1 MKFIRRLI
9 VIILILF
16 VGIGGYVAASWA
28 ITKQPPALITKLVP
42 TQTKNI
48 VVMGMDGEGLRSDVL
63 MVAFLNGESGK
74 INLLSVPRDTRVPI
88 DGKYHKINSAYA
100 LGKEEQ
106 TIDTLE
112 NLLDIKIDN
121 YVKFSFE
128 TFRNVIDALGGVD
141 FDVPQ
146 DMFYEDPYQDLYI
159 DLKKGM
165 QHLDGAKA
173 EQFVRYRSGYVTGDI
188 GRGNAQKL
196 FISAFIK
203 SLTTSLANADAS
215 MITTLAGNVI
225 NYVKTDM
232 SVADIVYFGKSFL
245 GIGKG
250 DGVKLENISLMTMP
264 GNATMYDGASVFVMN
279 KAYVAQLINE
289 YYNIYDYNITSAFDK
304 NEFFVTREQSVVRDI
319 YSADKESVTLTVYTA
334 GSLDENGL
342 E

>member
-1 MKFIRRLI
+1 MKFIRKLI

-16 VGIGGYVAASWA
+16 VGIGGYVAGTWI
-28 ITKQPPALITKLVP
+28 ITKQPPALVAKLVP

-48 VVMGMDGEGLRSDVL
+48 VIMGMDGEGLRSDVL
-63 MVAFLNGESGK
+63 MVAFLNGETGK
-74 INLLSVPRDTRVPI
+74 INILSVPRDTRVLI

-141 FDVPQ
+141 FEVPQ

-173 EQFVRYRSGYVTGDI
+173 EQLVRFRRYPMGDEARI
-188 GRGNAQKL
+188 AVQQDFMHALVKQKL
-196 FISAFIK
+196 NLKTVLRLPKVMGELKKNIDTDIPENSYIPLLFSALKAENGAFETYKLPGQAQNISGL
-203 SLTTSLANADAS
+203 S
-215 MITTLAGNVI
+215 
-225 NYVKTDM
+225 YY
-232 SVADIVYFGKSFL
+232 VADK
-245 GIGKG
+245 
-250 DGVKLENISLMTMP
+250 DE
-264 GNATMYDGASVFVMN
+264 
-279 KAYVAQLINE
+279 
-289 YYNIYDYNITSAFDK
+289 
-304 NEFFVTREQSVVRDI
+304 TRELI
-319 YSADKESVTLTVYTA
+319 DKIA
-334 GSLDENGL
+334 H
-342 E
+342 

>member
-1 MKFIRRLI
+1 MD
-9 VIILILF
+9 
-16 VGIGGYVAASWA
+16 A
-28 ITKQPPALITKLVP
+28 I
-42 TQTKNI
+42 
-48 VVMGMDGEGLRSDVL
+48 
-63 MVAFLNGESGK
+63 
-74 INLLSVPRDTRVPI
+74 
-88 DGKYHKINSAYA
+88 
-100 LGKEEQ
+100 
-106 TIDTLE
+106 
-112 NLLDIKIDN
+112 
-121 YVKFSFE
+121 
-128 TFRNVIDALGGVD
+128 GGVD
-141 FDVPQ
+141 MYVPQ
-146 DMFYEDPYQDLYI
+146 DMYYTDPGQNLYI
-159 DLKKGM
+159 NLREGY